1 MFLWVCGKLWVLIVF
16 DCLIFFV
23 MFKRVFNDFWLFVFW
38 GGFLVYFCKL
48 FYGGDIEFN
57 EKNCND
63 NNFFMGFFF

>member
-1 MFLWVCGKLWVLIVF
+1 
-16 DCLIFFV
+16 
-23 MFKRVFNDFWLFVFW
+23 MFKRVFNDFWLFDFW